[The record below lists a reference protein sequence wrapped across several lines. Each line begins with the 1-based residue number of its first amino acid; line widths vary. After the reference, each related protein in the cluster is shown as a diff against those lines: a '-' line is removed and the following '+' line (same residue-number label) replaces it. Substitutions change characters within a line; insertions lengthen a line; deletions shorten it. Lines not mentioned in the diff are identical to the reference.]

1 MSKKKATTTVS
12 EALKQAIVDSGI
24 SLYRIAKD
32 AEVGY
37 ASLHRFMNS
46 ERSVS
51 MEVFDKLCGLL
62 ELELTPRSPQT

>member
-12 EALKQAIVDSGI
+12 EALKQAIVDSGM

-46 ERSVS
+46 ERAVS
-51 MEVFDKLCGLL
+51 LEVFDKLCKLL
-62 ELELTPRSPQT
+62 QLELTSRPQT